1 MHQTR
6 LADGVIW
13 EIGPREYKSHVDK
26 GLEFFISVK
35 LLVFLTARVLVL
47 KTPTGGHR
55 DPSAY

>member
-35 LLVFLTARVLVL
+35 LLVFLTARVLGL
-47 KTPTGGHR
+47 
-55 DPSAY
+55 